1 MVRRCV
7 PLPPLLAYE
16 WVITTLQNIKM
27 GYMNIKIVEFYFT
40 WYITYF
46 EFKIHKSLINASTEA
61 SLPAK
66 SSRDAEHVQGKSKA
80 I

>member
-1 MVRRCV
+1 
-7 PLPPLLAYE
+7 
-16 WVITTLQNIKM
+16 
-27 GYMNIKIVEFYFT
+27 MNIKIVEFYFT

-66 SSRDAEHVQGKSKA
+66 SSRVVERV
-80 I
+80 

>member
-1 MVRRCV
+1 
-7 PLPPLLAYE
+7 
-16 WVITTLQNIKM
+16 
-27 GYMNIKIVEFYFT
+27 MNIKIVKFYFT
-40 WYITYF
+40 EYITYF
-46 EFKIHKSLINASTEA
+46 EFRIHKSLINSSTEA